1 MRAMQSACRANFN
14 HYSHG
19 NVSFITE
26 GHKEVFTALTSGMP
40 NFCLTSIYLNGRPA
54 VAVVLVDR
62 EGDHFTMA
70 PCFVSITP
78 GMTLRSLDGE
88 EIIIGN

>member
-26 GHKEVFTALTSGMP
+26 GHKDVFTALTAGMP
-40 NFCLTSIYLNGRPA
+40 NFCLTSIYVNGRPA

-62 EGDHFTMA
+62 EGDRITMA

-78 GMTLRSLDGE
+78 GMKLRSLDGDE
-88 EIIIGN
+88 YEMAA